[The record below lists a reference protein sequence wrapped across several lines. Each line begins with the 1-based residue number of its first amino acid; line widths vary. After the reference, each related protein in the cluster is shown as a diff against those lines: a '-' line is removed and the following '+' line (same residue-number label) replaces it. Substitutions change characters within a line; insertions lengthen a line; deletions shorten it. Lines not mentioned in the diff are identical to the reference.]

1 MIVTHK
7 HRSCSR
13 QKCVKSYSLQ
23 FLHRSGTGEFSYDV
37 KISFNFVNTD
47 FKFQMTAIQNFRLN
61 LCKLL
66 SKLPILYKSFQ
77 NLRQKFEKY
86 TSVFSS

>member
-13 QKCVKSYSLQ
+13 QECIKSYLLHS
-23 FLHRSGTGEFSYDV
+23 LHRSETGEFLTMLDLFYN
-37 KISFNFVNTD
+37 INTD

-61 LCKLL
+61 SSKLL
-66 SKLPILYKSFQ
+66 SKLPVLYKSFK
-77 NLRQKFEKY
+77 NLRQKFKEYK
-86 TSVFSS
+86 SVLSS